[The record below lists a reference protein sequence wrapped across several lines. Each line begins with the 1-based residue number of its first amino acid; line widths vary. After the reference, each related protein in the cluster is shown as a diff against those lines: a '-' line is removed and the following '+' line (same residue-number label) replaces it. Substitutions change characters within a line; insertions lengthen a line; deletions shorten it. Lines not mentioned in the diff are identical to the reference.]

1 MRLKLWKFFK
11 NIDRDHLD
19 DLYRKAKLLTGNQ
32 FEWIF
37 IVIEVRIEKINHFGQ
52 ICS

>member
-1 MRLKLWKFFK
+1 MEIFN

-19 DLYRKAKLLTGNQ
+19 NLYRKAKLLTGNQ
-32 FEWIF
+32 FQWVF
-37 IVIEVRIEKINHFGQ
+37 IEIEVRIEKINYFGQ